1 MVASPQEILTKWLLR
16 FRLDRGIDDADA
28 QRLRFYVDSMT
39 DDQRWQLV
47 DWLRRRRAPYIESA
61 WRECD
66 QVAHRFE
73 AFRSHLAR
81 QAARRAVFAS
91 HQHDALA

>member
-16 FRLDRGIDDADA
+16 YQLDQSIDRVDAH
-28 QRLRFYVDSMT
+28 RIRFYVDSMT

-47 DWLRRRRAPYIESA
+47 HWLRRRRAPHIESA
-61 WRECD
+61 WRESD

-73 AFRSHLAR
+73 AFRSHLRR
-81 QAARRAVFAS
+81 QAARRAVFAPDR
-91 HQHDALA
+91 HDALV